1 MTKRKD
7 PKDFVKRGRPT
18 KYHPGLCKD
27 LVDFFNRPL
36 YIERKIT
43 QVVDG
48 KKKISTEQV
57 PNKTPFLI
65 DWVMKH
71 DLCVDTPSDW
81 AKKYPD
87 FFRAYNRAKQ
97 LQERFLV
104 ELGIKGYHNGFMT
117 FQTLKNVS
125 GWRDRAELEHSGEV
139 KFNRLPPIT
148 VGGKEVKI

>member
-57 PNKTPFLI
+57 PNKLLFSLI
-65 DWVMKH
+65 G
-71 DLCVDTPSDW
+71 L
-81 AKKYPD
+81 
-87 FFRAYNRAKQ
+87 
-97 LQERFLV
+97 
-104 ELGIKGYHNGFMT
+104 
-117 FQTLKNVS
+117 
-125 GWRDRAELEHSGEV
+125 
-139 KFNRLPPIT
+139 
-148 VGGKEVKI
+148 